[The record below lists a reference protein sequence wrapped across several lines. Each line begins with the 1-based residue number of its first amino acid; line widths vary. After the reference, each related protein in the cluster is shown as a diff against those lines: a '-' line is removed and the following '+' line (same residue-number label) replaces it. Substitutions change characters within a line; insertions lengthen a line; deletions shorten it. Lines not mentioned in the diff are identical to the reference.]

1 MKNNLPQ
8 RKNIRL
14 KYYDYSTEGLYFVT
28 ICIKDRVEIL
38 GKIKDNNIRLT
49 KEGSIAKNNIRN
61 IDKIFEGVL
70 IDEYII
76 MPNHI
81 HMIISLDGQN
91 EVTLSRIVKQYKGVV
106 TKQIGFSIWQKLYYE
121 NVIRN
126 EKEYY
131 IIKEYIQNNVINWE
145 KDKYF

>member
-14 KYYDYSTEGLYFVT
+14 KYYDYSTAGLYFVT
-28 ICIKDRVEIL
+28 ICIKNRREIL
-38 GKIKDNNIRLT
+38 GKIKDNYIKLT
-49 KEGSIAKNNIRN
+49 KEGYIVRKNIINIE
-61 IDKIFEGVL
+61 KIFEGII
-70 IDEYII
+70 IDEYVI

-81 HMIISLDGQN
+81 HMLIELDGQN
-91 EVTLSRIVKQYKGVV
+91 GVTLSRIINQYKGVV
-106 TKQIGFSIWQKLYYE
+106 TKQIGYSIWQKLYYE
-121 NVIRN
+121 HVIRN

-131 IIKEYIQNNVINWE
+131 IIKEYIKNNVISWE